1 MNKKFSIIFLF
12 FILNIS
18 LSAQDIKIISSST
31 SSIVVEY
38 RPVYLDTISRSI
50 QGEKYL
56 ELVISGAA
64 VDNTDEAGQTQR
76 PAKEINIGVPSEFGN
91 TIQII
96 SSDYSLLEGKY
107 VPNPTYVKD
116 SVALSPVYRIAE
128 SNSSEEINDELVSFG
143 EFGLVRNLRV
153 QSIKIRPVIADNINN
168 KIKVYNKIVFSIN
181 FGSATSSVETIE
193 NDLLSGAVIN
203 WDVAKKW
210 GIKEEKKLSKVN
222 SVLAVG
228 DWYRFETTE
237 EGIYKIDRSF
247 LQNLGIDL
255 TALDP
260 RTIQIYGNGGY
271 ALPESTSANGSR
283 KFQEV
288 AVYVDGESDGSFDA
302 NDYILFYGRGTEF
315 WEYNSSTKKIER
327 VKNPYSKKSYCWLTY
342 GTTTGKRIANKSS
355 IESQNVFAQPYT
367 YSYITLDKDSVNV
380 GKTGRDYYGD
390 ELNVSTKSRVYT
402 NQLNGLVSGSRI
414 NYKFR
419 FANVSDPVM
428 GFKAEETNTLIYSTN
443 IYGTAGTDYS
453 FGRSITASAVYNSTL
468 TDNRSSLKFT
478 ITTSASNAKLLIDY
492 FEIEYQR
499 QLNAAGDNLIF
510 FSKDTTA
517 VIRYAVGGFSN
528 GTLQAFDV
536 TNFADVKLISG
547 SVISGAQ
554 INFQA
559 SEIFGNVSR
568 YLAVSSAGFKTP
580 SNGTKVEN
588 SNIKG
593 NTSGTELIV
602 ITNKSIKSQA
612 ERYGAYRANE
622 SPYKVSTSVYYV
634 DEILNEFSAGMMDPT
649 AIRDFIKF
657 AYENWQTKPNYVFLF
672 GDGDFDYLNTI
683 KEAADKNLV
692 PTYQTVESLNELAS
706 YPMDDYYS
714 RIAGNDSKADIA
726 IGRLPVQND
735 EEAKYVVDKII
746 KYETG
751 LDKDL
756 WRTTVTLVADDG
768 PAGFNEITR
777 QYDDDFS
784 THTAQ
789 SETLAR
795 IKIPSYFD
803 KRKIYLVAYSTVISA
818 LGKRKPT
825 VNTAIIDAVNNGT
838 LILNYIGHGNPGVW
852 AHESVFERASTIPQ
866 LKNEDYF
873 FLTAATCDFG
883 KYDDP
888 EEQSSTEI
896 MLNMENAGAVGAFT
910 ASRVVFA
917 NLNAAINELFY
928 SNLFSK
934 NGESNLPIRIGKAYF
949 WTKQVKSGTN
959 DEKFHLFCDPTLR
972 LAQPVLPVSVD
983 SVNSQSVQ
991 TAVQINALG
1000 NVKIEGTVKN
1010 LDGTKSDYSGEA
1022 IVSVYDSDR
1031 SQYFAEMFYTVSYQG
1046 GLIYRGRTNVTSG
1059 NFQTEFVVPKDIAY
1073 ENKNGKISAYI
1084 FNDESDGTGYTN
1096 NIIIGGTNPNA
1107 INDGKGPE
1115 IEIFFDDETFENS
1128 YLVNPDFTLI
1138 AKLSDQTGLN
1148 TTGTGIG
1155 HKLEAILNESENN
1168 TIDLTNYFVGD
1179 LNSGGKSGVVK
1190 YKFTSLEPGDY
1201 KIKLKAW
1208 DVFNNF
1214 ASQETQ
1220 FTVISPETGLTVR
1233 EVYNYPN
1240 PFSSNTTFTFQ
1251 HNING
1256 TINVRIKIY
1265 TIAGRLIKELEEHD
1279 LLDKFVRVNWDGR
1292 DEDGNSIANG
1302 TYLYKILVESSD
1314 GNYKDNV
1321 LGKLAVIK

>member
-18 LSAQDIKIISSST
+18 LSAQDLKILSSST
-31 SSIVVEY
+31 SSIVIEY
-38 RPVYLDTISRSI
+38 HPVYLDTISRSI

-56 ELVISGAA
+56 QLDIAGTSIDNAA
-64 VDNTDEAGQTQR
+64 EFGQTQK
-76 PAKEINIGVPSEFGN
+76 PVKEINVGVPSEFGN

-96 SSDYSLLEGKY
+96 SSEYSLLEGKY
-107 VPNPTYVKD
+107 IPNPSYVKD
-116 SVALSPVYRIAE
+116 SVALTPVYNISE
-128 SNSSEEINDELVSFG
+128 STGGTDINNELVSFG
-143 EFGLVRNLRV
+143 EFGLVRNLQV
-153 QSIKIRPVIADNINN
+153 QSIKIRPVIADNING
-168 KIKVYNKIVFSIN
+168 KIKVYNKIVFSIS
-181 FGSATSSVETIE
+181 FGSAQSALETIE
-193 NDLLSGAVIN
+193 NDILSGVVVN

-210 GIKEEKKLSKVN
+210 GIKEAKKLSKVN
-222 SVLAVG
+222 SLFALG
-228 DWYRFETTE
+228 DWYRFETPE

-247 LQNLGIDL
+247 LQNLGIDVS
-255 TALDP
+255 TLDP
-260 RTIQIYGNGGY
+260 RTIQIYSNGGY
-271 ALPESTSANGSR
+271 ALPESTSANGAR
-283 KFQEV
+283 KFQEA
-288 AVYVDGESDGSFDA
+288 AVSIEGETDGSFDA
-302 NDYILFYGRGTEF
+302 NDYILFYGRGPEF
-315 WEYNSSTKKIER
+315 WEYNFSTKKIER
-327 VKNPYSKKSYCWLTY
+327 TKNPYTKKSYCWLTY
-342 GTTTGKRIANKSS
+342 GTTTGKRIAGKPS
-355 IESQNVFAQPYT
+355 IESPNVFIQPYT
-367 YSYITLDKDSVNV
+367 YSYVSSDKDSVNV

-390 ELNVSTKSRVYT
+390 ELNTSTKSRVYT
-402 NQLNGLVSGSRI
+402 NQLNGLVPGSRI
-414 NYKFR
+414 NYRFR

-428 GFKAEETNTLIYSTN
+428 TFKAEETSNQIYATN
-443 IYGTAGTDYS
+443 IYGTADTDYS
-453 FGRSITASAVYNSTL
+453 FGRSITASAIYNGAL
-468 TDNRSSLKFT
+468 ADNRSNLKFS
-478 ITTSASNAKLLIDY
+478 IITSASNAKLLIDF

-499 QLNAAGDNLIF
+499 QLNAVGDNLTF

-517 VIRYAVGGFSN
+517 VIRYSAGGFSN
-528 GTLQAFDV
+528 GNLQVFDV

-554 INFQA
+554 ISFQ
-559 SEIFGNVSR
+559 SNEISGNVSR
-568 YLAVSSAGFKTP
+568 YFTVSTAGFKTP
-580 SNGTKVEN
+580 SNGARVDN

-593 NTSGTELIV
+593 NTSGSELIV
-602 ITNKSIKSQA
+602 ITNKSIKSQV
-612 ERYGAYRANE
+612 ERYAAYRANE

-657 AYENWQTKPNYVFLF
+657 AYDNWQTKPNYVLLF
-672 GDGDFDYLNTI
+672 GDGDFDYFNSI
-683 KEAADKNLV
+683 KETTERNLV

-714 RIAGNDSKADIA
+714 RISGTDRKADIA
-726 IGRLPVQND
+726 IGRLPVQNE
-735 EEAKYVVDKII
+735 EEAKYEIDKII

-751 LDKDL
+751 LDRDL

-768 PAGFNEITR
+768 PAALGW
-777 QYDDDFS
+777 DDRS

-789 SETLAR
+789 SENLSR
-795 IKIPSYFD
+795 IKVPPYFD
-803 KRKIYLVAYSTVISA
+803 KKKIYLVAYPTVISG
-818 LGKRKPT
+818 LGRRKPA

-896 MLNMENAGAVGAFT
+896 MLNMENAGAIGAFT
-910 ASRVVFA
+910 AARVVYA
-917 NLNAAINELFY
+917 DKNAQINELFY
-928 SNLFSK
+928 TNLFSK
-934 NGESNLPIRIGKAYF
+934 NGENLPIRIGKAYF
-949 WTKQVKSGTN
+949 WTKQVRTDTN
-959 DEKFHLFCDPTLR
+959 DEKFHLLCDPTLR
-972 LAQPVLPVSVD
+972 LAQPVLPVSLD
-983 SVNSQSVQ
+983 SVNGQSLQ
-991 TAVQINALG
+991 TSVQINALG

-1010 LDGTKSDYSGEA
+1010 LDGTKSNYDGEA

-1031 SQYFAEMFYTVSYQG
+1031 QQYFEEMSYTVSYQG
-1046 GLIYRGRTNVTSG
+1046 GLIYRGRTNVADG
-1059 NFQTEFVVPKDIAY
+1059 NFQTEFVVPKDISY

-1084 FNDESDGTGYTN
+1084 YNPDSDGTGYTN
-1096 NIIIGGTNPNA
+1096 NIIVGGTNPNA
-1107 INDGKGPE
+1107 VNDGKGPE

-1138 AKLSDQTGLN
+1138 AKISDQTGLN

-1155 HKLEAILNESENN
+1155 HKLEAILNENENN

-1214 ASQETQ
+1214 SSQETQ
-1220 FTVISPETGLTVR
+1220 FTVISPEAGLAVR

-1265 TIAGRLIKELEEHD
+1265 TIAGRLIREIEEHD
-1279 LLDKFVRVNWDGR
+1279 LLDKFVRINWDGR

-1302 TYLYKILVESSD
+1302 TYLYKLLVESSD

>member
-18 LSAQDIKIISSST
+18 LSAQDIKILSSST
-31 SSIVVEY
+31 SSIVIEY
-38 RPVYLDTISRSI
+38 HPVYLDTISRSI

-56 ELVISGAA
+56 ELVIAGTT
-64 VDNTDEAGQTQR
+64 VDNAEEFGLTQR
-76 PAKEINIGVPSEFGN
+76 LVKEINVGVPTEFGS

-116 SVALSPVYRIAE
+116 SVALTPLYNI
-128 SNSSEEINDELVSFG
+128 SEANGGADINHELVSFG
-143 EFGLVRNLRV
+143 EFGLVRNLHV
-153 QSIKIRPVIADNINN
+153 QSIKIRPVETDNVNN

-181 FGSATSSVETIE
+181 FGSATSAVETIE

-222 SVLAVG
+222 SVFTVG
-228 DWYRFETTE
+228 DWYRFETPE

-247 LQNLGIDL
+247 LQNLGIDISSI
-255 TALDP
+255 DP
-260 RTIQIYGNGGY
+260 RTIQIYSNGGY
-271 ALPESTSANGSR
+271 TLPESTIANGSR

-288 AVYVDGESDGSFDA
+288 AINVIGESDGSFDA
-302 NDYILFYGRGTEF
+302 NDYILFYGRSVEF
-315 WEYNSSTKKIER
+315 WEYNSSTKKNER
-327 VKNPYSKKSYCWLTY
+327 VKNPYSKKNYCWLTY
-342 GTTTGKRIANKSS
+342 GTTTGKRIADKPSV
-355 IESQNVFAQPYT
+355 ESQNIFVQPYT

-402 NQLNGLVSGSRI
+402 NQLNGLVPGSII
-414 NYKFR
+414 NYRFR

-443 IYGTAGTDYS
+443 IYGTADTDYI
-453 FGRSITASAVYNSTL
+453 FGRSITAASVYNGIL
-468 TDNRSSLKFT
+468 TDNRSNLKFSI
-478 ITTSASNAKLLIDY
+478 ITNASNAKLLIDF

-499 QLNAAGDNLIF
+499 QLNAVNDNLLF
-510 FSKDTTA
+510 LSKDTTA
-517 VIRYAVGGFSN
+517 VIRYAAGGFSN

-559 SEIFGNVSR
+559 NEISGNVSR

-602 ITNKSIKSQA
+602 ITHKSLKSQV
-612 ERYGAYRANE
+612 ERFANYRSNE
-622 SPYKVSTSVYYV
+622 SPYKVSTSIYYV

-657 AYENWQTKPNYVFLF
+657 AYENWLTKPNYVFLF

-683 KEAADKNLV
+683 KETTDKNLV

-714 RIAGNDSKADIA
+714 RIAGNDLKADLA
-726 IGRLPVQND
+726 IGRLCVQNE

-751 LDKDL
+751 LERDM

-768 PAGFNEITR
+768 PAALGR
-777 QYDDDFS
+777 DDES

-789 SETLAR
+789 SETISR

-803 KRKIYLVAYSTVISA
+803 QKKIYLVAYPTVISG
-818 LGKRKPT
+818 LGRRKPA

-888 EEQSSTEI
+888 EEQSSTEL

-910 ASRVVFA
+910 AARVVYA
-917 NLNAAINELFY
+917 SLNAAINELFY
-928 SNLFSK
+928 TNLFSK
-934 NGESNLPIRIGKAYF
+934 NGESNLPVRIGKAYF

-972 LAQPVLPVSVD
+972 LAVPVLPVSID
-983 SVNSQSVQ
+983 SVNDQSLQ
-991 TAVQINALG
+991 ASVQINALG

-1010 LDGTKSDYSGEA
+1010 LDGTKSNYDGEA

-1031 SQYFAEMFYTVSYQG
+1031 QQYFAEMFYTVTYPG

-1096 NIIIGGTNPNA
+1096 NIVVGGTNPNA
-1107 INDGKGPE
+1107 VNDGKGPE

-1155 HKLEAILNESENN
+1155 HKLEAILNEDENS

-1179 LNSGGKSGVVK
+1179 LNSGGKSGSVK

-1214 ASQETQ
+1214 SSQETQ
-1220 FTVISPETGLTVR
+1220 FTVISPEAGLAVR

-1265 TIAGRLIKELEEHD
+1265 TIAGRLIKELGEHD
-1279 LLDKFVRVNWDGR
+1279 LLDKFVRINWDGR
-1292 DEDGNSIANG
+1292 DDDGNSIANG

-1321 LGKLAVIK
+1321 LGKIAVIK